1 MFGLAIRV
9 FILIL
14 IVTGIAYPLTLVAID
29 QSLFPFQS
37 NGSLVTM
44 IDGSERQVGS
54 VLIAQKFKSPKF
66 FHPRAAAYT
75 ASGADPHITPDNAFA
90 QILNVSQAAGIPT
103 NALRTI
109 IDLNIERNRVENLL
123 AFAPN

>member
-14 IVTGIAYPLTLVAID
+14 IVTGIAYPLTVVAID

-54 VLIAQKFKSPKF
+54 ILIAQKFKSKF
-66 FHPRAAAYT
+66 FHPRAGLPIQHQVLIHP
-75 ASGADPHITPDNAFA
+75 SFLIM
-90 QILNVSQAAGIPT
+90 LL
-103 NALRTI
+103 LRS
-109 IDLNIERNRVENLL
+109 
-123 AFAPN
+123 